1 MMYWNGHMSTAGWI
15 LSILWTLIIVALVV
29 AGIVWLVSALGNRGA
44 DARAPSSG
52 PSAREILDRRLAS
65 GELTPEQYQ
74 QLRDTIE
81 VPGDARGPDR
91 QPPRAV
97 DTPPETIETQR

>member
-1 MMYWNGHMSTAGWI
+1 MSTAGWI

-29 AGIVWLVSALGNRGA
+29 AGIVWLVSALGSRGA

-65 GELTPEQYQ
+65 GELTLEQYH

-81 VPGDARGPDR
+81 DPANATSSDHW
-91 QPPRAV
+91 PPQAV
-97 DTPPETIETQR
+97 VTPT